1 MKILNLYAGIGGNR
15 KLWGNKHE
23 ITAVELNSSIAS
35 CYKDLY
41 PNDEVVIGDAHDFL
55 LNHYYEFDFI
65 WASPP
70 CQSHSRLRKIAAS
83 TYYSNP
89 NKHNGTKPI
98 YPDMKL
104 WQEIIF
110 LQHHFK
116 KNWVVEN
123 VIPYYKPLIQ
133 PSFKLQRHLFW
144 SNKFILETNFE
155 SQKIDFNS
163 NGENEIKYE
172 DISKYKFEGIKE
184 KQVLRNCV
192 QPELGKYIFEQVTGE
207 KL

>member
-23 ITAVELNSSIAS
+23 VTAVELNSSIAY

-41 PNDEVVIGDAHDFL
+41 PYDTVVIGDAHEFL
-55 LNHYYEFDFI
+55 LNHFYEFDFI

-89 NKHNGTKPI
+89 HKNNGTKPI

-163 NGENEIKYE
+163 NGKNEIKYE

>member
-35 CYKDLY
+35 CYRELY
-41 PNDEVVIGDAHDFL
+41 PNDKVVIGDAHEFL
-55 LNHYYEFDFI
+55 LNHFYEFDFI

-89 NKHNGTKPI
+89 NIHNGTKPI

-172 DISKYKFEGIKE
+172 DISKFKFEGIIQ